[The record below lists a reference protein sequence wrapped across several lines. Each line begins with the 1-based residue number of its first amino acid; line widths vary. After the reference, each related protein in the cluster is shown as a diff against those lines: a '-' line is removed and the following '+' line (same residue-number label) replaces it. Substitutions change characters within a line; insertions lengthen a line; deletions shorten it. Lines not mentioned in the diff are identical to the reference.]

1 MKEAALFRIVT
12 KTRRSSDFR
21 TGDVKL
27 YCRLQILAETK
38 STGDQLAAIFNFAKK
53 TSNKVKY
60 VEVTVA

>member
-1 MKEAALFRIVT
+1 MKEAALFLIVT

-27 YCRLQILAETK
+27 YCRLQILE
-38 STGDQLAAIFNFAKK
+38 SSGDQLAAIFNFAKK